1 MVRGVA
7 TVTAAA
13 TVVNTLRAPLA
24 ANSEPIRLAE
34 CFRRTHFE
42 IATHPTLVRYARAWW
57 KYDGVRYVEH
67 DDESLIR
74 DVYRFLDVVEIERRD
89 KEGGVHRERVTAKS
103 RIALEV
109 QKALLKVMPMLGP
122 NMPQWTMRYES
133 DSPPEQFVAC
143 SNGLLDI
150 RTLDLVQPTPRLF
163 VTTSIGA
170 AWDPKAASPT
180 AWLAFLDGM
189 WGDDK
194 ESIRAL
200 QQIFGYLL
208 TPDTSQ
214 QKLFA
219 IVGPKRSGKST
230 IARVLKALLGD
241 EAVVNPTLGSLE
253 RPFGLAPFV
262 GKTLAIIGDAR
273 LGGRGDQAAVVER
286 LLSISGED
294 PISIDRKNRDPI
306 NVRLRTRVLLISNEL
321 PRLYDTSGAL
331 ASRFLILQMTKSFLG
346 EEDVMLERRLLAEL
360 PGIFRWAVEGRQ
372 DLAESGRF
380 TMPVASEQA
389 IVDLEGISA
398 PHSVFLRDE
407 CVLDETREVE
417 VGTLYEKWGSW
428 CKNNGREPGNRQ
440 LFGRDIRTVIP
451 TLKELQRRQPGGRV
465 ARFYAGVGLA

>member
-1 MVRGVA
+1 VA
-7 TVTAAA
+7 PVTAAA
-13 TVVNTLRAPLA
+13 TVLNALRAPLA
-24 ANSEPIRLAE
+24 TNAEPIRLAE
-34 CFRRTHFE
+34 AFRKTHHE
-42 IATHPTLVRYARAWW
+42 IGAIATLVRYARAWW
-57 KYDGVRYVEH
+57 RYDGIRFVEL
-67 DDESLIR
+67 DDEQLVR
-74 DVYRFLDVVEIERRD
+74 DVYRFLDVVEVEKRD
-89 KEGGVHRERVTAKS
+89 KEGGVRRERVTAKS
-103 RIALEV
+103 RTAGEV

-122 NMPQWTMRYES
+122 NMPQWTMRYEA
-133 DSPPEQFVAC
+133 DAPPEQFVAC
-143 SNGLLDI
+143 SNGLLDM
-150 RTLDLVQPTPRLF
+150 RSLELVQPNPRLF

-170 AWDPKAASPT
+170 PWDPKAEPPK
-180 AWLAFLDGM
+180 AWLAFLDSL
-189 WGDDK
+189 WGDDR

-219 IVGPKRSGKST
+219 LVGPKRSGKST
-230 IARVLKALLGD
+230 IGRILKALLGD

-331 ASRFLILQMTKSFLG
+331 SSRFLILSMSKSFLG

-380 TMPVASEQA
+380 LNPAASEEA
-389 IVDLEGISA
+389 VADLDAISA
-398 PHSVFLRDE
+398 PHTVFLRDVCRVGE
-407 CVLDETREVE
+407 GCEVE
-417 VGTLYEKWGSW
+417 VGTLYKRWQDW
-428 CKNNGREPGNRQ
+428 CETNGREPGNAQ
-440 LFGRDIRTVIP
+440 VFGRDLRTILPQIRQS
-451 TLKELQRRQPGGRV
+451 QRRQALNRV
-465 ARFYAGVGLA
+465 RVYEGVSIA